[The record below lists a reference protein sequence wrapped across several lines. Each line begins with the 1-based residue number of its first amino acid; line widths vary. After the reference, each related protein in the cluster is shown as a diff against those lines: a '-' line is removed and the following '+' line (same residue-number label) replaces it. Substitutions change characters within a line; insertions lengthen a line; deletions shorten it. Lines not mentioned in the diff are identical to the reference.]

1 MKINGPGQPPTP
13 DGSAAAEAADKAV
26 KREGTTGTSES
37 PSSGKVFSEKLAAIT
52 AGGKPAAAQAATGPA
67 QATGATPV
75 SDVAAD
81 LRAGKLT
88 PGTAV
93 DKVVERV
100 LARQLGPDAP
110 PGIRDRVRVALQDA
124 LENDPTLAEK
134 LTRLQ

>member
-1 MKINGPGQPPTP
+1 MKINGPGQPPAP
-13 DGSAAAEAADKAV
+13 DASVAAEAADKAA
-26 KREGTTGTSES
+26 KREGTTGASES
-37 PSSGKVFSEKLAAIT
+37 PSSGKLFSEKLAAIT
-52 AGGKPAAAQAATGPA
+52 ARGKTGGPQATGPS
-67 QATGATPV
+67 QPTGAVPV

-93 DKVVERV
+93 DKVVDRV

-110 PGIRDRVRVALQDA
+110 AGIRDRVRVALQDA
-124 LENDPTLAEK
+124 VENDPTLAEK